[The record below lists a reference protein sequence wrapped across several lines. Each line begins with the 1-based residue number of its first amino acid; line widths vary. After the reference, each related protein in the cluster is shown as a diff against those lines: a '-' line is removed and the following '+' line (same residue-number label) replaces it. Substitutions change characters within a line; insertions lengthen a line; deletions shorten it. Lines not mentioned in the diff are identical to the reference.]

1 MRFIGVSP
9 STSNL
14 DDIVTLRSD
23 AGQCSPPMRTGLLL
37 LIFCEIED
45 DLSLLALIAGTSNLV
60 FVDQPRSGNAKPLDD
75 AKLVA

>member
-1 MRFIGVSP
+1 
-9 STSNL
+9 
-14 DDIVTLRSD
+14 
-23 AGQCSPPMRTGLLL
+23 MRTGLLL